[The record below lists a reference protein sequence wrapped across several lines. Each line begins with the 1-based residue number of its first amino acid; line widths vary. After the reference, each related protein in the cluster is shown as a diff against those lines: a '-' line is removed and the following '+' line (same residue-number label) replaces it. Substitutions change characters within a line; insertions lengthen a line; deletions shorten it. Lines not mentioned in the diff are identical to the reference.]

1 MIKNKLFSKKEIF
14 LFVSYENLTW
24 IVVSKSGKDFKII
37 EKDEYNG
44 QIFWDSSIKKEN
56 LKEFLISKHKNYQGE
71 KINIILN
78 LPYFFIQKINAPNP
92 YKLKDKEI
100 IENIIK
106 QEIPINLEKYYWQ
119 WFVLPTSYDNL
130 MIIFQEKE
138 VINNLIEEVLLFNF
152 IPSSINYLFSKLIN
166 FIKQKYALSYDKSYL
181 IISYEKDLLTI
192 INYDLGFIN
201 NIYNENIKPENIE
214 ETLKRIVNFAIKK
227 INNPLDFIF
236 IFSQY
241 NISEILNNNFNDL
254 KIIDISKDL
263 NSNTFEIIALS
274 SKDKASKEKSE
285 ISINLYNLEKEMIL
299 YSLNKNLNIWVAVSL
314 ILLVLSSIFLSGF
327 YFYIKN
333 NIDNQ
338 INQIASIKGK
348 NINIYLTK
356 DKIEFITGYL
366 KNMNKQKENFK
377 NINYINNLMISLK
390 NFDLINLDYSDKFI
404 NLFFK
409 KPKNKKD
416 EEILNILK
424 NNLKLNN
431 ISIEGDT
438 VKINLPLKN
447 E

>member
-14 LFVSYENLTW
+14 LFISYENLTW

-56 LKEFLISKHKNYQGE
+56 IKEFLISKHKNYQGE

-78 LPYFFIQKINAPNP
+78 LPHFFIQKINAPNP

-152 IPSSINYLFSKLIN
+152 IPSSIDYLFSKLIN

-241 NISEILNNNFNDL
+241 NISEILNNSFKDL

-274 SKDKASKEKSE
+274 SKDNAPKEKSE

-338 INQIASIKGK
+338 INQIASIKGE

-404 NLFFK
+404 KLFFK